1 MPSKAHWYAII
12 QPGSKEPN
20 SSLIHS
26 VFPAMSDLLSLED
39 EVWRTMLVHL
49 GLATY
54 WGGKICT
61 PLIASWERF
70 IGEYQLNVEVTRFKN
85 QN

>member
-1 MPSKAHWYAII
+1 MVGRSALAEFIQKLMPSKAHWYAII
-12 QPGSKEPN
+12 QPGSEEPN

-26 VFPAMSDLLSLED
+26 VFPAMSDLLSLDD

-54 WGGKICT
+54 W
-61 PLIASWERF
+61 
-70 IGEYQLNVEVTRFKN
+70 
-85 QN
+85 